1 MKGLSIPE
9 QSRFILS
16 LLVGYIVIYVP
27 SLAATPT
34 TYNPSFLENING
46 QNAVADL
53 SAFTL
58 SPQAQ
63 LPGTYRVAVYVN
75 GSYSGY
81 TEEFIF
87 SHSENSANDELQPCL
102 NLAQLKKFGV
112 MVEAFAALRDEKYQQ
127 QACVPFQ
134 KIIPQSA
141 AEFVFSQQRL
151 NLSFPQASMIRTA
164 RGEVDPSRWDDG
176 IPAALLDYS
185 FSGSE
190 QLKRENSGNGRSQYL
205 NLRSGLNLGAW
216 RLRNYSTWYNQP
228 RGASWQTINSYLQ
241 RNIVALKSQLT
252 VGDSFSPGE
261 IIDSIKFRGVQLGS
275 DDSMYPDSLRGFAPV
290 IRGIA
295 QTSAQVTIRQNNYV
309 IYQTYVPPGPFIIA
323 DLFPT
328 SSSGD
333 LDVTITEAD
342 GKVQHYIQAFS
353 ALPIMQREGRIKYNL
368 AAGEYRGGNDRQ
380 SSNFAQG
387 SLMWGSPLGM
397 TLYGGALGAEKYQSA
412 VLGLGKNFASFGAL
426 SFDIT
431 QSLADLHNSD
441 GRRDG
446 QSLRFL
452 YAKSFAESGT
462 HFRLLGYRYS
472 TEGFY
477 TFDEAMKA
485 NGRLDH
491 QNPNT
496 SSSYRKRSQLQGSL
510 NQRVSD
516 NGSVFFNLSRQD
528 YWDGNRNQLSMQ
540 TGYNGN
546 WQGIS
551 YALSY
556 SLSQSSRNDAS
567 NDNIVSFSMSVPIDD
582 LLRRPVW
589 TNYSLTRGGGQTT
602 QQAGVSGSLLEDN
615 NLSYSVQQ
623 SYSHNGNGASG
634 NASLAYSGT
643 QGSSQLGYYY
653 NPNQQQFTY
662 GLRGGVVGH
671 EDGVTLSQS
680 LNETVALV
688 KAPGASHLRVLSN
701 SGVSTDWR
709 GYAVVPSSVA
719 YRETRIRVDAT
730 SLDNN
735 AELLETAKDVVPT
748 RGAVVRAEFATRVG
762 HRVMMPLHQSNGKLV
777 PFGAMVSLVDDR
789 AKEPLAA
796 IVDERGQVYLT
807 GLPEKGQ
814 LKVKWGQDRTQS
826 CTVNYHLPAEIKS
839 STPLITLSQQQCQ
852 QGQE

>member
-1 MKGLSIPE
+1 MKGLFIPG
-9 QSRFILS
+9 QSRTILS
-16 LLVGYIVIYVP
+16 LLIGYIVICVP
-27 SLAATPT
+27 SLAATPV
-34 TYNPSFLENING
+34 TYNPGFLENING

-81 TEEFIF
+81 TEEFVF
-87 SHSENSANDELQPCL
+87 SHSENAASDELQPCL
-102 NLAQLKKFGV
+102 SRAQLKKFGV
-112 MVEAFAALRDEKYQQ
+112 MVEAFAALRDEKDQQ
-127 QACVPFQ
+127 QACAPFQ

-141 AEFVFSQQRL
+141 AEFVFNQQRL
-151 NLSFPQASMIRTA
+151 NLSFPQASMVRTA

-176 IPAALLDYS
+176 IPAALVDYS

-190 QLKRENSGNGRSQYL
+190 QLKRENGGNGRSQYL

-228 RGASWQTINSYLQ
+228 RGTSWQTINSYLQ
-241 RNIVALKSQLT
+241 RDIVSLKSQLT

-295 QTSAQVTIRQNNYV
+295 QTNAQVTIRQNDYV
-309 IYQTYVPPGPFIIA
+309 IYQTYVSPGPFIIA

-342 GKVQHYIQAFS
+342 GKIQHYIQAFS

-368 AAGEYRGGNDRQ
+368 AAGEYRGGSNRET
-380 SSNFAQG
+380 SNFAQG

-397 TLYGGALGAEKYQSA
+397 TLYGGAMGAEKYQSA

-431 QSLADLHNSD
+431 HSLADLNNSA
-441 GRRDG
+441 GRREG

-485 NGRLDH
+485 NARVDP
-491 QNPNT
+491 QDSTP

-516 NGSVFFNLSRQD
+516 TGSVFFNLSRQD
-528 YWDGNRNQLSMQ
+528 YWDGNSNQLSVQ

-556 SLSQSSRNDAS
+556 SRSRSSRNDAT
-567 NDNIVSFSMSVPIDD
+567 NDNIVSFSLSVPIEN
-582 LLRRPVW
+582 LLRRPIW
-589 TNYSLTRGGGQTT
+589 SSYSLTSGGGRTT
-602 QQAGVSGSLLEDN
+602 QQAGVSGSLLDDN
-615 NLSYSVQQ
+615 NLNYSLQQ
-623 SYSHNGNGASG
+623 SYDHRGDGNSG

-643 QGSSQLGYYY
+643 YGSSQLGYYY
-653 NPNQQQFTY
+653 NHNQQQFTY

-680 LNETVALV
+680 LNETVTLV
-688 KAPGASHLRVLSN
+688 KAPGASNLRVLSN
-701 SGVSTDWR
+701 SGVTTDWR

-735 AELLETAKDVVPT
+735 AELLETAKVVVPT

-762 HRVMMPLHQSNGKLV
+762 YRVMMPLQQSSGKPV
-777 PFGAMVSLVDDR
+777 PFGAMVTLVDDR

-814 LKVKWGQDRTQS
+814 LKVKWGQERTQS
-826 CTVNYHLPAEIKS
+826 CTVNYQL
-839 STPLITLSQQQCQ
+839 STGMKLSTSLITLSQQQCL